1 MSTLFLVPL
10 LYGGQEQIVRQMRDE
25 LLNSRAGRYKKRQKP
40 HHGLHGVRSGLGWI
54 FYVCLLP
61 ARRGG
66 FVGGWWLKQGAVRI
80 EETLEKDQVMGFV
93 SWGVETHSKHGT
105 CRQK

>member
-1 MSTLFLVPL
+1 MVCMAFVQARVGSSMF
-10 LYGGQEQIVRQMRDE
+10 
-25 LLNSRAGRYKKRQKP
+25 
-40 HHGLHGVRSGLGWI
+40 
-54 FYVCLLP
+54 VCLLP

-80 EETLEKDQVMGFV
+80 GLRTLEAKVMGFV
-93 SWGVETHSKHGT
+93 SWGVETHRKHGT

>member
-1 MSTLFLVPL
+1 MVCMAFVQAWVGSSMF
-10 LYGGQEQIVRQMRDE
+10 
-25 LLNSRAGRYKKRQKP
+25 
-40 HHGLHGVRSGLGWI
+40 
-54 FYVCLLP
+54 VCLLP

-80 EETLEKDQVMGFV
+80 EETLEKDQVMSFV